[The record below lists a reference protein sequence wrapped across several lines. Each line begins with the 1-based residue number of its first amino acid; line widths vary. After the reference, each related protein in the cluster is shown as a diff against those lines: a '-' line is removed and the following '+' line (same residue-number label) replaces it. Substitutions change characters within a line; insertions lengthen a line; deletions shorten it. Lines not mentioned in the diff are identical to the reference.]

1 MGGRNHLLRVCG
13 FSVLLVLASAP
24 GRAPAQTPVGAEPD
38 VRTELKRDKSRGL
51 KHPSL
56 QFLRDNRVFLRAQL
70 DRLSLLTTLTHQG
83 RAELI
88 DERMLRLQEL
98 AAAIAAA
105 RDTVDTEAA
114 ATARRGLLDSVAQL
128 GELEGQLG
136 LMEVL
141 LADQKGRL
149 QVLEADFLGHQETA
163 LVVLVRGLPE
173 ASAPEG
179 IILSEDNETVQ
190 VPLSAAQ
197 QASLRQGGVAQIS
210 HRLVEPRDHV
220 YTVAFAGAAWSATPA
235 VPVSVTADRD
245 RITFVELDLSRLAP
259 AAAAS
264 GLSARVWQR

>member
-1 MGGRNHLLRVCG
+1 MGCWKHLRRVCSLG
-13 FSVLLVLASAP
+13 VLLVLAAGPASAQALDTVEP
-24 GRAPAQTPVGAEPD
+24 G
-38 VRTELKRDKSRGL
+38 VRTEVKRDKTRGL

-70 DRLSLLTTLTHQG
+70 DRLSLLTTSTHQG

-105 RDTVDTEAA
+105 RDTVDTETA

-128 GELEGQLG
+128 GELESQLG
-136 LMEVL
+136 LMDDL
-141 LADQKGRL
+141 LADQKTRL
-149 QVLEADFLGHQETA
+149 QVLEEDFLGHQETA

-173 ASAPEG
+173 SAAPEA
-179 IILSEDNETVQ
+179 IILSEDNEVLR
-190 VPLSAAQ
+190 VPLSVTQ
-197 QASLRQGGVAQIS
+197 RASLRQGGVAQIA
-210 HRLVEPRDHV
+210 HRLVEPRDHL
-220 YTVAFAGAAWSATPA
+220 YSVAFAGADWSAAPA
-235 VPVSVTADRD
+235 VPVPVTAARD

-259 AAAAS
+259 TAAAG